1 MAMGRLVALAALVS
15 ALVLVGAGSSG
26 AVARPVPKLVLALPA
41 PIQAFAADGSRLA
54 WIRKTSSGCAVYV
67 RAGGRMSSTSVTKRE
82 FCPSGETDRRLALA
96 GQRTLWSL
104 ATAGRNNQTLV
115 ETALTG
121 AQARTVRQLEV
132 NPAVHGDSVTGV
144 AADGSTLVYGVDSFT
159 CIEKPDSTVDC
170 APAETDVSGVWQVD
184 STGEV
189 RVQTVPVS
197 GVAVAGR
204 LVALVPTPVQ
214 GVPRTVEVRRL
225 PNVVVKR
232 VAVARRILGIAM
244 SSQVLVVAS
253 VGGLNLFHPR
263 TGRPLGRVSV
273 PSGSIAVSGNA
284 IVCTRSKTI
293 RFVDARTKRVSVLAR
308 RKLLPIGVT
317 IEGRRVLWAE
327 NSRRGGRIYSL
338 SLPG

>member
-1 MAMGRLVALAALVS
+1 VF
-15 ALVLVGAGSSG
+15 VGAGGSG
-26 AVARPVPKLVLALPA
+26 AATRPVPKLVLALPT

-67 RAGGRMSSTSVTKRE
+67 RAGGRMSSSPVTKRE

-104 ATAGRNNQTLV
+104 STAGRNNQTLV

-159 CIEKPDSTVDC
+159 CIEQPDSTVDC
-170 APAETDVSGVWQVD
+170 APAETDVSGAWLVGP
-184 STGEV
+184 TGEV
-189 RVQTVPVS
+189 RVQTAPVS
-197 GVAVAGR
+197 AVAVAGR

-225 PNVVVKR
+225 PSVVVKR
-232 VAVARRILGIAM
+232 VAVARRILAVAM
-244 SSQVLVVAS
+244 SSQVLVVES
-253 VGGLNLFHPR
+253 VGLNLFQPR

-273 PSGSIAVSGNA
+273 PSGSLAVSGNA
-284 IVCTRSKTI
+284 VVVTRSKTI
-293 RFVDARTKRVSVLAR
+293 RLVDVRTKRVSVLAR
-308 RKLLPIGVT
+308 RKLPPIGVT

-338 SLPG
+338 ALPG